1 MLGMKSNIQGTRIS
15 KTTKE
20 EHENEDKSYGH
31 WLWSVMMGGIDIYFV
46 ENDEFVR
53 QHKWSK
59 CSILYVWGRKRIDED
74 HCV

>member
-1 MLGMKSNIQGTRIS
+1 MICMKKNIQGTRIS

-20 EHENEDKSYGH
+20 EDENEDKSYGH
-31 WLWSVMMGGIDIYFV
+31 WLWSVMMDGIDIYFV

-59 CSILYVWGRKRIDED
+59 CSILDVWGRKRIDED